1 MYYLWDE
8 QKKFPE
14 FEEMKAIEGLKH
26 VKVHEAIEG
35 EYQFLLGAAIT
46 KYNGTLYSSWGNS
59 WRGENDDMDIIL
71 ILKFL
76 IVIVLSAIIF
86 FVLRSVNANKKVELY
101 SYDTLV
107 LTLENKEYNLNYNI
121 EEKLLFSKT
130 TLRHIIEFLKQF
142 YYIHNLTIKNKKDVI
157 KYNKLNYKEGV

>member
-1 MYYLWDE
+1 MIEEIYLKPEYDFSKSFY
-8 QKKFPE
+8 KKA
-14 FEEMKAIEGLKH
+14 K
-26 VKVHEAIEG
+26 VKKYFG
-35 EYQFLLGAAIT
+35 KGNLL
-46 KYNGTLYSSWGNS
+46 
-59 WRGENDDMDIIL
+59 E
-71 ILKFL
+71 
-76 IVIVLSAIIF
+76 
-86 FVLRSVNANKKVELY
+86 KVELY